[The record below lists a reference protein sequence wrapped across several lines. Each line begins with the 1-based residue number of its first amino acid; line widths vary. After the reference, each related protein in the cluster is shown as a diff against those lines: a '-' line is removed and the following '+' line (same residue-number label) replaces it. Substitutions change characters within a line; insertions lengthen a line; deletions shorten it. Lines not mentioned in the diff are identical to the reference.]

1 MDNPDGL
8 FEHFVR
14 ETVDHLLPSAG
25 RSLVLIGGER
35 LRNRYEG
42 NAQKIA
48 HRIDLWKQMGTAS
61 GIEREKIVEFD
72 IEHATT
78 AARELLRARMQD
90 FKPKADE
97 KAEKPA
103 ASGAIQ
109 SAGLFRKAT
118 CVVIMG
124 HINEATAN
132 QSPDQLRETTL
143 EIHHQL
149 RSLYRK
155 QASALE
161 KAFKNVNID
170 TNRIRSA
177 VSETAHQ
184 AHSQFDK
191 LEEFSRMTA
200 VVSRYTKG
208 LSGKWAVGGGLV
220 CALGSGA
227 LAALAAPAL
236 LPALIPAATLG
247 AQAGLLGGVLSA
259 HAPHLAAKL
268 RLRRPKAEGETATEE
283 PPEPLPEEQ
292 FSLDDLTRSSTLLAL
307 ILELQGNSEDRIAE
321 ALETILADFS
331 DEDLRTPEAA
341 SGWLTAVADRTET
354 YLAENAAN

>member
-1 MDNPDGL
+1 M

-14 ETVDHLLPSAG
+14 ETVNHLLPTAG

-35 LRNRYEG
+35 LRQRYEG
-42 NAQKIA
+42 DAQKVA
-48 HRIDLWKQMGTAS
+48 HRIDLWKQRGAAS

-78 AARELLRARMQD
+78 AARELLRERMQA
-90 FKPKADE
+90 FKPK
-97 KAEKPA
+97 PA
-103 ASGAIQ
+103 KKSGKETAAGAIQ

-118 CVVIMG
+118 AVVIMG
-124 HINEATAN
+124 HINEDTAK

-143 EIHHQL
+143 EIHQQL

-161 KAFKNVNID
+161 KAFKNVKID

-177 VSETAHQ
+177 VSEKASQ
-184 AHSQFDK
+184 AHNQFDK
-191 LEEFSRMTA
+191 FEEFSRMTA

-227 LAALAAPAL
+227 LAVLAAPAL
-236 LPALIPAATLG
+236 LPALIPAAAVG

-268 RLRRPKAEGETATEE
+268 IRRRPKPEGRKRPREE
-283 PPEPLPEEQ
+283 PPEPLPEDQ

-307 ILELQGNSEDRIAE
+307 ILELQGNSEDRIAQIFGNDSFGV
-321 ALETILADFS
+321 LRRRIDHPRSGQPLADRRRGPHRNLFGQ
-331 DEDLRTPEAA
+331 ERRGLI
-341 SGWLTAVADRTET
+341 
-354 YLAENAAN
+354 